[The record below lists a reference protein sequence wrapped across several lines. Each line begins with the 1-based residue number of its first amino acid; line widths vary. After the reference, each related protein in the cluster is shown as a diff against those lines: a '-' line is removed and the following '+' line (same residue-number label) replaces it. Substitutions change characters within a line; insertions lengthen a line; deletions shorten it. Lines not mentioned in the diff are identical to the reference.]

1 MLRSVTFLGIA
12 WSVAAAGAW
21 ALAVPFLREELGLG
35 SRTAGAI
42 VAAGGLMG
50 VLAPPIVGALDRR
63 VGGLRILVGGI
74 PFAALA
80 AAAFGLSESL
90 AVALVAFCVLEL
102 ATVVT
107 TAAYIGER
115 QRRAPLELQATVGI
129 FGRMIIMLALT
140 TGSAAASALSETIA
154 LPALYVGMAIAI
166 LASGLAA
173 APILLRYARAAV
185 VPVAGR

>member
-1 MLRSVTFLGIA
+1 M
-12 WSVAAAGAW
+12 
-21 ALAVPFLREELGLG
+21 
-35 SRTAGAI
+35 
-42 VAAGGLMG
+42 
-50 VLAPPIVGALDRR
+50 
-63 VGGLRILVGGI
+63 
-74 PFAALA
+74 
-80 AAAFGLSESL
+80 
-90 AVALVAFCVLEL
+90 
-102 ATVVT
+102 VT